1 MYVNAKCYIFTWIKL
16 IIYKFLLLKILLICF
31 AGPVYLELYLENL
44 SCKNISSSVT
54 ISNEVNINS
63 IKVFALNDSQ
73 QAFILSGP
81 ENQSVYILLTYA
93 RQFKKF

>member
-1 MYVNAKCYIFTWIKL
+1 M
-16 IIYKFLLLKILLICF
+16 
-31 AGPVYLELYLENL
+31 YLELYLENI

-54 ISNEVNINS
+54 ISNEVNVNS

-81 ENQSVYILLTYA
+81 ENHDSESVYTLLIYA
-93 RQFKKF
+93 RQFKIF